1 MLIGAVADDFT
12 GATDLASG
20 FRRRGLE
27 TVVVVAPAAV
37 EPATYAGVDAVVVAL
52 KTRTAPVD
60 VAVDQSTTALSW
72 LIEAGAERLAL
83 KYCSTFDS
91 TDEGNIGPVLD
102 AFRDRL
108 GVDRAIVVPAFPAN
122 GRTVRDGRL
131 FVGDDLLED
140 SPMRHHPLTPMTRSR
155 LRDLLSPQTPTPVTE
170 VPLGRVRAGVDAL
183 TATLDAAPAGY
194 LVVDAVDDDDLVTIG
209 RATSHHRLVSG
220 GAGLAL
226 GFGAD
231 DAPSPGLPDAF
242 AHVTGRRIVVC
253 GSASAATR
261 GQIAHAA
268 ATQPTRKVDLAAAT
282 TDPAAEVAAL
292 AAWVRGLDADSVPVV
307 YSVGE
312 PSDVVAPGAERAPA
326 DGEPGQGRATA
337 PAAVVESV
345 LSTLVHDL
353 VADGTVGRVVVAG
366 GETSGAVVTALGTT
380 ALVIGPPLGPGVCW
394 SAATTSAGRP
404 VALVLKSGNFG
415 AADLFS
421 TAWEALS

>member
-60 VAVDQSTTALSW
+60 EAVERSTAALSW
-72 LIEAGAERLAL
+72 LVEAGAGRFAL

-140 SPMRHHPLTPMTRSR
+140 SSMRHHPLTPMTRSR
-155 LRDLLSPQTPTPVTE
+155 LRDLLAPQTPTPVTE
-170 VPLGRVRAGVDAL
+170 VPLGDVRAGVDAL
-183 TATLDAAPAGY
+183 RSTLDDAPSGY
-194 LVVDAVDDDDLVTIG
+194 LVVDAVDDADLETIG
-209 RATSHHRLVSG
+209 RATAHHRLLSG

-226 GFGAD
+226 GVGAD
-231 DAPSPGLPDAF
+231 GAPPPALPAEF
-242 AHVTGRRIVVC
+242 SHVTGRRLVVC

-268 ATQPTRKVDLAAAT
+268 TTHPTRKVDLAAAT
-282 TDPAAEVAAL
+282 TDPAAEIAAL
-292 AAWVRGLDADSVPVV
+292 AEWVRGLDAESVPVV
-307 YSVGE
+307 YSVGD
-312 PSDVVAPGAERAPA
+312 PSDVVAEGPR
-326 DGEPGQGRATA
+326 GRSTPTP
-337 PAAVVESV
+337 PAASVVESV

-353 VADGTVGRVVVAG
+353 VADGTVGLVVVAG
-366 GETSGAVVTALGTT
+366 GETSGAVVTALGAP

-394 SAATTSAGRP
+394 SAATTSDGRP

>member
-37 EPATYAGVDAVVVAL
+37 DPSTHAGVDAVVVAL

-60 VAVDQSTTALSW
+60 EAVERSTAALAW
-72 LIEAGAERLAL
+72 LVEAGAERFAL

-122 GRTVRDGRL
+122 GRTVRDGL
-131 FVGDDLLED
+131 LYVGDDLLED
-140 SPMRHHPLTPMTRSR
+140 SSMRHHPLTPMTRSR
-155 LRDLLSPQTPTPVTE
+155 LRDLLSPQTPTLVTE
-170 VPLGRVRAGVDAL
+170 VSLDSVRAGVDAL
-183 TATLDAAPAGY
+183 TDALDAAPAGY

-226 GFGAD
+226 GVGAD
-231 DAPSPGLPDAF
+231 DAPPPALPPEF
-242 AHVTGRRIVVC
+242 AHVTGRRLVVC

-261 GQIAHAA
+261 GQISHAA
-268 ATQPTRKVDLAAAT
+268 ATHPTRKVDLTAAT
-282 TDPAAEVAAL
+282 ADPEAEVAAL

-312 PSDVVAPGAERAPA
+312 PSDVIAPSDVVTPGAEGPTDRRPAPA
-326 DGEPGQGRATA
+326 S
-337 PAAVVESV
+337 VVETV

-353 VADGTVGRVVVAG
+353 VADGTVGHVVVAG

-380 ALVIGPPLGPGVCW
+380 ALVVGPPLGPGVCW

>member
-1 MLIGAVADDFT
+1 MLMGAVADDFT
-12 GATDLASG
+12 GATDLATG

-27 TVVVVAPAAV
+27 TVVVVDPSAV
-37 EPATYAGVDAVVVAL
+37 TPATYAGVDAVVVAL
-52 KTRTAPVD
+52 KTRTAPVG
-60 VAVDQSTTALSW
+60 VAVERSVAALSW
-72 LIEAGAERLAL
+72 LVEAGAERFAF

-108 GVDRAIVVPAFPAN
+108 VVDRAIVVPAFPAN

-131 FVGDDLLED
+131 HVGGELLED

-155 LRDLLSPQTPTPVTE
+155 LRDLLAPQTPTPVTE
-170 VPLGRVRAGVDAL
+170 VPLGDVRAGVEAL
-183 TATLDAAPAGY
+183 RATLDDAPAGY
-194 LVVDAVDDDDLVTIG
+194 LVVDVVDDDDLVTIG
-209 RATSHHRLVSG
+209 RATAHHRLVSG

-226 GFGAD
+226 GVGSD
-231 DAPSPGLPDAF
+231 DAVAPALPAEF
-242 AHVTGRRIVVC
+242 SLVSGRRLVVC

-268 ATQPTRKVDLAAAT
+268 TSHPTRKVDLAAAT
-282 TDPAAEVAAL
+282 ADPAAETAAL
-292 AAWVRGLDADSVPVV
+292 ADWVRSLDGDAVPVV
-307 YSVGE
+307 YSVGD
-312 PSDVVAPGAERAPA
+312 PSDVVAARPAAPSG
-326 DGEPGQGRATA
+326 GEP
-337 PAAVVESV
+337 AASDVVESV
-345 LSTLVHDL
+345 LSGLVRDL

-394 SAATTSAGRP
+394 SAATTNTGRP

-415 AADLFS
+415 AVDLFS

>member
-27 TVVVVAPAAV
+27 TVVVVDPAVV

-52 KTRTAPVD
+52 KTRTARVD
-60 VAVDQSTTALSW
+60 EAVARSTAALSW
-72 LIEAGAERLAL
+72 LVEAGAERFAL

-108 GVDRAIVVPAFPAN
+108 GVERVIVVPAFPAN
-122 GRTVRDGRL
+122 GRTVREARL

-155 LRDLLSPQTPTPVTE
+155 LRDLLAPQTRATVTE
-170 VPLGRVRAGVDAL
+170 VPLRDVRAGADAL
-183 TATLDAAPAGY
+183 RSTLDDAPAGY

-209 RATSHHRLVSG
+209 RATAHHRLLSG

-226 GFGAD
+226 GVGAD
-231 DAPSPGLPDAF
+231 HAPAPALPAEF
-242 AHVTGRRIVVC
+242 SHVTGRRLVVC
-253 GSASAATR
+253 GSASTATR

-268 ATQPTRKVDLAAAT
+268 ATHPTRKVDLEAAT
-282 TDPAAEVAAL
+282 TDPAAEIAEL
-292 AAWVRGLDADSVPVV
+292 TAWVRGLDADAVPVV
-307 YSVGE
+307 YSVGD
-312 PSDVVAPGAERAPA
+312 PSDVVAAT
-326 DGEPGQGRATA
+326 DRATSDA
-337 PAAVVESV
+337 TPDAAALVEAV

-366 GETSGAVVTALGTT
+366 GETSGAVVTALGAP

-394 SAATTSAGRP
+394 SAATTSGGRP

>member
-20 FRRRGLE
+20 FRRRGLD

-37 EPATYAGVDAVVVAL
+37 DPSTYEGVDAVVVAL

-60 VAVDQSTTALSW
+60 EAVEQSTAALAW
-72 LIEAGAERLAL
+72 LVEAGAERFAL

-108 GVDRAIVVPAFPAN
+108 GVDRAILVPAFPAN

-131 FVGDDLLED
+131 YVGDDLLED
-140 SPMRHHPLTPMTRSR
+140 SSMRHHPLTPMTRSR

-170 VPLGRVRAGVDAL
+170 VPLDSVRAGVDAL
-183 TATLDAAPAGY
+183 RAALDAAPAGY

-226 GFGAD
+226 GVGAD
-231 DAPSPGLPDAF
+231 DAPPPALPPEF
-242 AHVTGRRIVVC
+242 AHVTGRRLVVC

-261 GQIAHAA
+261 GQISHAA
-268 ATQPTRKVDLAAAT
+268 ATHPTRKVDLTAAT
-282 TDPAAEVAAL
+282 ADAEAEVAAL
-292 AAWVRGLDADSVPVV
+292 AAWVRGLDADAVPVV
-307 YSVGE
+307 YSVGD
-312 PSDVVAPGAERAPA
+312 PSDVVAPGADGPSDPHPAPA
-326 DGEPGQGRATA
+326 T
-337 PAAVVESV
+337 VVESV

-380 ALVIGPPLGPGVCW
+380 ALVVGPPLGPGVCW

>member
-27 TVVVVAPAAV
+27 TVVVVDPAAV
-37 EPATYAGVDAVVVAL
+37 EPTTYAGVDAVVVAL

-60 VAVDQSTTALSW
+60 EAVEQSAAALSW
-72 LIEAGAERLAL
+72 LVEAGAGRFAL

-140 SPMRHHPLTPMTRSR
+140 SSMRHHPLTPMTRSR
-155 LRDLLSPQTPTPVTE
+155 LRDLLAPQTPTPVTE
-170 VPLGRVRAGVDAL
+170 VPLDDVRAGVDAL
-183 TATLDAAPAGY
+183 RSTLDDAPSGY
-194 LVVDAVDDDDLVTIG
+194 LVVDAVDDADLETIG
-209 RATSHHRLVSG
+209 RATAHHRLLSG

-226 GFGAD
+226 GVGAA
-231 DAPSPGLPDAF
+231 DAPPPALPAEF
-242 AHVTGRRIVVC
+242 SHVSGRRLVVC
-253 GSASAATR
+253 GSASTATR

-268 ATQPTRKVDLAAAT
+268 ATHPTRKVDLAAAT
-282 TDPAAEVAAL
+282 TDPAAEIAAL
-292 AAWVRGLDADSVPVV
+292 ADWVRGLDADSVPVV
-307 YSVGE
+307 YSVGD
-312 PSDVVAPGAERAPA
+312 PSDVV
-326 DGEPGQGRATA
+326 TA
-337 PAAVVESV
+337 GPRGPSTSTSTSTPSAASVVESV

-353 VADGTVGRVVVAG
+353 VADGTVGLVVVAG
-366 GETSGAVVTALGTT
+366 GETSGAVVTALGAP
-380 ALVIGPPLGPGVCW
+380 ALIVGPPLGPGVCW
-394 SAATTSAGRP
+394 SAATTSDGRP

>member
-12 GATDLASG
+12 GATDLATG

-27 TVVVVAPAAV
+27 TVVVVTPSAV
-37 EPATYAGVDAVVVAL
+37 DPATYAGVDAVVVAL

-60 VAVDQSTTALSW
+60 EAVERSIAALAW
-72 LIEAGAERLAL
+72 LVDAGADRFAL

-108 GVDRAIVVPAFPAN
+108 GTDRAVVVPAFPAN
-122 GRTVRDGRL
+122 GRTVREGRL
-131 FVGDDLLED
+131 YVGDELLEE
-140 SPMRHHPLTPMTRSR
+140 SSMRHHPLTPMTRSR
-155 LRDLLSPQTPTPVTE
+155 LRDLLAPQTPTPVTE
-170 VPLGRVRAGVDAL
+170 VPLADVHAGVGAL
-183 TATLDAAPAGY
+183 RAALDTAPAGY

-209 RATSHHRLVSG
+209 RASAHHRLVSG

-226 GFGAD
+226 GVGTD
-231 DAPSPGLPDAF
+231 DAPPPALPAEF
-242 AHVTGRRIVVC
+242 SHVTGRRLVVC

-268 ATQPTRKVDLAAAT
+268 ATHPTRKVDLTAAT
-282 TDPAAEVAAL
+282 ADPAAEAAAL
-292 AAWVRGLDADSVPVV
+292 ADWVRGLDADSVPVV

-312 PSDVVAPGAERAPA
+312 PSDVVTAAPA
-326 DGEPGQGRATA
+326 STSAAAP
-337 PAAVVESV
+337 PAASVVESV
-345 LSTLVHDL
+345 LSALVHDL
-353 VADGTVGRVVVAG
+353 VADGTVGSVVVAG
-366 GETSGAVVTALGTT
+366 GETSGAVVTALGTA
-380 ALVIGPPLGPGVCW
+380 ALVVGPALGPGVCW
-394 SAATTSAGRP
+394 TAATTSGGRP

-415 AADLFS
+415 AVDLFS